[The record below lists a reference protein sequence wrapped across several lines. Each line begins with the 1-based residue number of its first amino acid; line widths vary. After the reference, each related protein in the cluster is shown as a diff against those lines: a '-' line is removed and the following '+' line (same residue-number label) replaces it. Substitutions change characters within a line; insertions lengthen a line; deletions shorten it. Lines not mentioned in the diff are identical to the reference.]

1 MANRNTPPITPPT
14 EKPPAGHV
22 WACMRDGTVAQRRA
36 ARVGH
41 FAVVVYGR
49 GRECEYSITHIPTG
63 MRVPVVCRTRKG
75 AIAAARELDAR
86 SPASMHALPW
96 GGDVRALTRADLLA
110 ANEALAYARA
120 VA

>member
-1 MANRNTPPITPPT
+1 MANNTPLTTPPT

-41 FAVVVYGR
+41 FAVVVHGR
-49 GRECEYSITHIPTG
+49 RRECEYSITHIPTG

-75 AIAAARELDAR
+75 AIAAARELEAR
-86 SPASMHALPW
+86 SPTPLHALPW
-96 GGDVRALTRADLLA
+96 GGDARTLTRADLLA
-110 ANEALAYARA
+110 ANEALAYAQA